1 MPQTYQ
7 ASYTINGGAT
17 GHGGNYPA
25 EDVETRT
32 FQALDDTQ
40 ALYMASW
47 YAHFLSM
54 NHLNGP
60 DGQTVVSLDTLV
72 RPEGSAVDQAALQPR
87 LEGTIARLTRLSP
100 QSTVVVRSTFQDH
113 MIYELVE
120 AFYTQLGFLEPT
132 HSH

>member
-1 MPQTYQ
+1 MTQSYQ

-54 NHLNGP
+54 NHLLGP

-72 RPEGSAVDQAALQPR
+72 HPDGSSVNQAVLQPQ
-87 LEGTIARLTRLSP
+87 LERTIARLTHLSP
-100 QSTVVVRSTFQDH
+100 EGTVVVRSTFQDH
-113 MIYELVE
+113 VLYELVE
-120 AFYTQLGFLEPT
+120 DFYAQLGFLEPT